1 MKMLL
6 EPTMSEQD
14 PMDINERRKYIHK
27 MWGRYREAGRIE
39 KGKLLDE
46 MGQVTGMHRKALI
59 RLLNGQLSRKKRT
72 RQRGRTY
79 GVDVDDAIRVIA
91 RSLDYPC
98 SERLQPNLVW
108 MADHLKAQRELV
120 IRPETRVLL
129 DKVSVSTLKRILKRV
144 GRSQPKL
151 AYRQPRRPQ
160 SNTLRKQYPMSRIAW
175 DVEEAGCFEVDMVHH
190 CGEIANGEYIHTLQ
204 MVDVTTGWSEITA
217 IFGRSSRVVQ
227 DGFDFLLKR
236 LPFPVRELHPDNGAE
251 FFNHPMIRFWKQR
264 LPHIQIS
271 RSRPYQKNDNRFVE
285 ENNSSLIRAY
295 VGHGRFDTQLHLAVL
310 RTLYDKLWLY
320 HNFFLPVLRLQTKQ
334 SIGPMKYRRQFDQAK
349 PPFDRLKELHALPP
363 AVVPDLE
370 ALRAHTNPL
379 WLREEI
385 GQLIDQLLDLP
396 VLGQSETVNVF
407 ETLMKEVDSSVTLS
421 FEPTMTVR

>member
-1 MKMLL
+1 
-6 EPTMSEQD
+6 MSEQD

-27 MWGRYREAGRIE
+27 MWGRYREAGRAG

-46 MGQVTGMHRKALI
+46 MEQVTGMHRKALI
-59 RLLNGQLSRKKRT
+59 RLLNGQLSRKKRAH
-72 RQRGRTY
+72 QRGRTY

-98 SERLQPNLVW
+98 SERLQPNLGW

-120 IRPETRVLL
+120 IGPETRVLL

-175 DVEEAGCFEVDMVHH
+175 DVEEAGCFEVDLVHH

-204 MVDVTTGWSEITA
+204 IVDVATGWSEITA
-217 IFGRSSRVVQ
+217 IFGRSNRVVQ

-271 RSRPYQKNDNRFVE
+271 RNRPYQKNDNRFVE
-285 ENNSSLIRAY
+285 ENNSSLVRAY
-295 VGHGRFDTQLHLAVL
+295 VGHGRLDTPLHLAVL
-310 RTLYDKLWLY
+310 RALYDKLWLY

-334 SIGPMKYRRQFDQAK
+334 YISPMKYRRQFDQAK

-370 ALRAHTNPL
+370 ALRANTNPL
-379 WLREEI
+379 LLREEI

-396 VLGQSETVNVF
+396 ALARSETVNVF

>member
-1 MKMLL
+1 
-6 EPTMSEQD
+6 MSEQD

-27 MWGRYREAGRIE
+27 MWGRYREAGRAE

-46 MGQVTGMHRKALI
+46 MELVTGMHRKALI
-59 RLLNGQLSRKKRT
+59 RLLNGQLSRKKRS

-120 IRPETRVLL
+120 IGPETRVLL
-129 DKVSVSTLKRILKRV
+129 DKISVSTLKRILKRV

-175 DVEEAGCFEVDMVHH
+175 DVEEAGCFEVDLVHH
-190 CGEIANGEYIHTLQ
+190 SGENVNGEYIHTLQ
-204 MVDVTTGWSEITA
+204 MVDAASGWSEITA
-217 IFGRSSRVVQ
+217 IYGRSSRVVQ

-236 LPFPVRELHPDNGAE
+236 LPFSVRELHPDNGAE
-251 FFNHPMIRFWKQR
+251 FFNHPMLRFWKQR
-264 LPHIQIS
+264 LPLIQIS

-334 SIGPMKYRRQFDQAK
+334 YISPMKYRRQFDQAK

-370 ALRAHTNPL
+370 ALRANTNPL
-379 WLREEI
+379 LLREEI
-385 GQLIDQLLDLP
+385 GQLIDQLLNLP
-396 VLGQSETVNVF
+396 ALAQSETVNVF
-407 ETLMKEVDSSVTLS
+407 DTLWKEVDSSVTLS
-421 FEPTMTVR
+421 FEPTMIVR